1 MRLTED
7 KPHKLAELPPQFLP
21 SFPFLQAS
29 FSETANRFVFLM
41 ISVSKTNPNDI
52 RKKQRSMWETGE
64 KEAISGE
71 KGIKK

>member
-1 MRLTED
+1 
-7 KPHKLAELPPQFLP
+7 
-21 SFPFLQAS
+21 
-29 FSETANRFVFLM
+29 M
-41 ISVSKTNPNDI
+41 ISVSKTNPNDL